1 MLVRFGGDEFTLLME
16 RSPTARQATR
26 LAERV
31 HAALGAPF
39 VVDGNEV
46 VLSASIGIVLGSAS
60 HLKPVDLLRD
70 ADTAMYRAKAL
81 GRGRHQLFDEAMHR
95 EAMEVLNLEM
105 EMRRGLAR
113 GEFRLYYQPIVCI
126 RSGQV
131 RAVEALLRWEHPR
144 RGLLLPET
152 FVPLAEENGL
162 IVPLG
167 SWVLR
172 ESCRQLGAWDVGGRR
187 AAARPHR
194 EPLAATALQAGLP
207 RRRVAHDRGSG
218 PARTA
223 ASPWRSPKA

>member
-1 MLVRFGGDEFTLLME
+1 M
-16 RSPTARQATR
+16 
-26 LAERV
+26 
-31 HAALGAPF
+31 
-39 VVDGNEV
+39 
-46 VLSASIGIVLGSAS
+46 
-60 HLKPVDLLRD
+60 DLLRD

-81 GRGRHQLFDEAMHR
+81 GRGRHQVFDDAMHR

-131 RAVEALLRWEHPR
+131 RAVEALLRWEHPQ

-172 ESCRQLGAWDVGGRR
+172 ESCRQLGAWDAEGAERPLGLTVNLSPRQLSKRDFLDDMSRTIAETGLENRR
-187 AAARPHR
+187 I
-194 EPLAATALQAGLP
+194 T
-207 RRRVAHDRGSG
+207 S
-218 PARTA
+218 
-223 ASPWRSPKA
+223 RSRKA